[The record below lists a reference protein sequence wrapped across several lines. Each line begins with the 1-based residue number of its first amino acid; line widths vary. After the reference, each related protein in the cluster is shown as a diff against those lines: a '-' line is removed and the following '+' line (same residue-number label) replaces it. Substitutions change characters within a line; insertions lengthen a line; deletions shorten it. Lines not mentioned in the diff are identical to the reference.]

1 LGEHASVIPP
11 LLPEDWR
18 LEFGENGVIAVSPKG
33 GRITLWSSAE
43 FSRLRQE
50 FQAIEQ
56 AEKGD

>member
-1 LGEHASVIPP
+1 MIPP